1 MEYHVARRV
10 DGNTN
15 WLTVAVVVA
24 LLTGLWLAGP
34 EVTAA
39 LRYERGAVLDGEWWR
54 LLPGHLV
61 HADAAHLAWNLAGAA
76 LVWWLFGAEYGR
88 AEWAAILFASA
99 TAIDVAFLGAMPALD
114 WYVGLSGV
122 LHGCMAAGLAAWL
135 ARARDP
141 LVLAV
146 AVLFAA
152 KLGWEHWQGP
162 LPFTAGTLELPVIV
176 EAHSYGALGGLAAA
190 LVLLRARRGRPSL

>member
-1 MEYHVARRV
+1 MARRV

-15 WLTVAVVVA
+15 WLTVAAVVA
-24 LLTGLWLAGP
+24 LVTGLWLAGP

-39 LRYERGAVLDGEWWR
+39 LRYERAAVLDGQWWR
-54 LLPGHLV
+54 LVTGHLV

-88 AEWAAILFASA
+88 LEWLVIVLASAAAID
-99 TAIDVAFLGAMPALD
+99 IAFLGWMPGLD

-141 LVLAV
+141 LGLLVPIP
-146 AVLFAA
+146 FAP
-152 KLGWEHWQGP
+152 KLVSEHWQGP
-162 LPFTAGTLELPVIV
+162 LPFTAGTLALPVIV
-176 EAHSYGALGGLAAA
+176 EAHSYGAIGGLAAA
-190 LVLLRARRGRPSL
+190 LAVRARRRHAQL

>member
-1 MEYHVARRV
+1 MEIHRARRV
-10 DGNTN
+10 QGNTN
-15 WLTVAVVVA
+15 WLTVAAVVA
-24 LLTGLWLAGP
+24 LVTGLWLAGP

-39 LRYERGAVLDGEWWR
+39 LRYERAAVLDGQWWR
-54 LLPGHLV
+54 LVTGHLV

-88 AEWAAILFASA
+88 LEWLVIVLASAAAID
-99 TAIDVAFLGAMPALD
+99 IAFLGWMPGLD

-141 LVLAV
+141 LVLLV
-146 AVLFAA
+146 AILFAA
-152 KLGWEHWQGP
+152 KLVFEHWQGP
-162 LPFTAGTLELPVIV
+162 LPFTAGTLALPVVV
-176 EAHSYGALGGLAAA
+176 EAHSYGAIGGLAAA
-190 LVLLRARRGRPSL
+190 LAVRARRRRAQL

>member
-1 MEYHVARRV
+1 MARRV

-15 WLTVAVVVA
+15 WLTVAAVVA
-24 LLTGLWLAGP
+24 LVTGLWLAGP

-39 LRYERGAVLDGEWWR
+39 LRYERAAVLDGQWWR
-54 LLPGHLV
+54 LVTGHLV

-88 AEWAAILFASA
+88 LEWLVIVLASAAAID
-99 TAIDVAFLGAMPALD
+99 IAFLGWMPGLD

-135 ARARDP
+135 ARAHDP
-141 LVLAV
+141 LVLLV
-146 AVLFAA
+146 AILFAA
-152 KLGWEHWQGP
+152 KLVFEHWQGP
-162 LPFTAGTLELPVIV
+162 LPFTAGTLALPVVV
-176 EAHSYGALGGLAAA
+176 EAHSYGAIGGLAAA
-190 LVLLRARRGRPSL
+190 LAVRARRRRAQL

>member
-1 MEYHVARRV
+1 MARRV

-15 WLTVAVVVA
+15 WLTVAAVVA
-24 LLTGLWLAGP
+24 LVTGLWLAGP

-39 LRYERGAVLDGEWWR
+39 LRYERAAVLDGQWWR
-54 LLPGHLV
+54 LVTGHLV
-61 HADAAHLAWNLAGAA
+61 LADAAHLAWNLAGAA

-88 AEWAAILFASA
+88 LEWLVIVLASAAAID
-99 TAIDVAFLGAMPALD
+99 IAFLGWMPGLD

-141 LVLAV
+141 LVLLV
-146 AVLFAA
+146 AILFGA
-152 KLGWEHWQGP
+152 KLVFEHWQGP
-162 LPFTAGTLELPVIV
+162 LPFTAGTLALPVIV
-176 EAHSYGALGGLAAA
+176 EAHSYGAIGGLAAA
-190 LVLLRARRGRPSL
+190 LAVRARRRHAQL

>member
-1 MEYHVARRV
+1 MARRV

-15 WLTVAVVVA
+15 WLTVAAVVA
-24 LLTGLWLAGP
+24 LVTGLWLAGP

-39 LRYERGAVLDGEWWR
+39 LRYERAAVLDGQWWR
-54 LLPGHLV
+54 LVTGHLV

-88 AEWAAILFASA
+88 LEWLVIVLASAAAID
-99 TAIDVAFLGAMPALD
+99 IAFLGWMPGLD

-141 LVLAV
+141 LVLLV
-146 AVLFAA
+146 AILFAA
-152 KLGWEHWQGP
+152 KLVFEHWQGP
-162 LPFTAGTLELPVIV
+162 LPFTAGTLALPVIV
-176 EAHSYGALGGLAAA
+176 EAHSYGAIGGLAAA
-190 LVLLRARRGRPSL
+190 LAVRARRRHAQL

>member
-1 MEYHVARRV
+1 MARRV

-15 WLTVAVVVA
+15 WLTVAAVVA
-24 LLTGLWLAGP
+24 LVTGLWLAGP

-39 LRYERGAVLDGEWWR
+39 LRYERAAVLDGQWWR
-54 LLPGHLV
+54 LVTGHLV

-88 AEWAAILFASA
+88 LEWLVIVLASAAAID
-99 TAIDVAFLGAMPALD
+99 IAFLGWMPGLD

-141 LVLAV
+141 MVLLVAI
-146 AVLFAA
+146 LFAA
-152 KLGWEHWQGP
+152 KLVFEHWQGP
-162 LPFTAGTLELPVIV
+162 LPFTAGTLALPVIV
-176 EAHSYGALGGLAAA
+176 EAHSYGAIGGLAAA
-190 LVLLRARRGRPSL
+190 LAVRARRRHAQL

>member
-1 MEYHVARRV
+1 MARRG

-15 WLTVAVVVA
+15 WLTVAAVVA
-24 LLTGLWLAGP
+24 LVTGLWLAGP

-39 LRYERGAVLDGEWWR
+39 LRYERAAVLDGQWWR
-54 LLPGHLV
+54 LVTGHLV

-88 AEWAAILFASA
+88 LEWLVIVLASAAAID
-99 TAIDVAFLGAMPALD
+99 IAFLGWMPGLD

-141 LVLAV
+141 LVLLV
-146 AVLFAA
+146 AILFAA
-152 KLGWEHWQGP
+152 KLVFEHWQGP
-162 LPFTAGTLELPVIV
+162 LPFTAGTLALPVIV
-176 EAHSYGALGGLAAA
+176 EAHSYGAIGGLAAA
-190 LVLLRARRGRPSL
+190 LAVRARRRHAQL

>member
-54 LLPGHLV
+54 LLTGHLV

-99 TAIDVAFLGAMPALD
+99 AAIDVAFLGAMPGLD

-190 LVLLRARRGRPSL
+190 LVLRARRGRPSL

>member
-1 MEYHVARRV
+1 MARRV

-15 WLTVAVVVA
+15 WLTVAAVVA
-24 LLTGLWLAGP
+24 LVTGLWLAGP
-34 EVTAA
+34 DVTAA
-39 LRYERGAVLDGEWWR
+39 LRYERTAVLDGQWWR
-54 LLPGHLV
+54 LVTGHLV

-88 AEWAAILFASA
+88 LEWLVIVLASAAAID
-99 TAIDVAFLGAMPALD
+99 IAFLGWMPGLD

-141 LVLAV
+141 LVLLV
-146 AVLFAA
+146 AILFGA
-152 KLGWEHWQGP
+152 KLVFEHWQGP
-162 LPFTAGTLELPVIV
+162 LPFTAGTLALPVIV
-176 EAHSYGALGGLAAA
+176 EAHSYGAIGGLAAA
-190 LVLLRARRGRPSL
+190 LAVRARRRHAQL

>member
-1 MEYHVARRV
+1 MARRV

-15 WLTVAVVVA
+15 WLTVAAVVA
-24 LLTGLWLAGP
+24 LVTGLWLAGP

-39 LRYERGAVLDGEWWR
+39 LRYERAAVLDGQWWR
-54 LLPGHLV
+54 LVTGHLV

-88 AEWAAILFASA
+88 LEWLVIVLASAAAID
-99 TAIDVAFLGAMPALD
+99 IAFLGWMPGLD

-141 LVLAV
+141 LVLLV
-146 AVLFAA
+146 AILFGA
-152 KLGWEHWQGP
+152 KLVFEHWQGP
-162 LPFTAGTLELPVIV
+162 LPFTAGTLALPVIV
-176 EAHSYGALGGLAAA
+176 EAHSYGAIGGLAAA
-190 LVLLRARRGRPSL
+190 LAVRARRRRAQL

>member
-54 LLPGHLV
+54 LLTGHLV

-99 TAIDVAFLGAMPALD
+99 AAIDVAFLGAMPGLD

-162 LPFTAGTLELPVIV
+162 LPFTAGTLALPVIV

>member
-1 MEYHVARRV
+1 MARRD

-15 WLTVAVVVA
+15 WLTVAAVVA
-24 LLTGLWLAGP
+24 LVTGLWLAGP

-39 LRYERGAVLDGEWWR
+39 LRYERAAVLDGQWWR
-54 LLPGHLV
+54 LVTGHLV

-88 AEWAAILFASA
+88 LEWLVIVLASAAAID
-99 TAIDVAFLGAMPALD
+99 IAFLGWMPGLD

-141 LVLAV
+141 LVLLV
-146 AVLFAA
+146 AILFAA
-152 KLGWEHWQGP
+152 KLVFEHWQGP
-162 LPFTAGTLELPVIV
+162 LPFTAGTLALPVVV
-176 EAHSYGALGGLAAA
+176 EAHSYGAIGGLAAA
-190 LVLLRARRGRPSL
+190 LAVRARRRRAQL

>member
-1 MEYHVARRV
+1 MARRV

-15 WLTVAVVVA
+15 WLTVAAVVA
-24 LLTGLWLAGP
+24 LVTGLWLAGP

-39 LRYERGAVLDGEWWR
+39 LRYERAAVLDGQWWR
-54 LLPGHLV
+54 LVTGHLV

-88 AEWAAILFASA
+88 LEWLVIVLASAAAID
-99 TAIDVAFLGAMPALD
+99 IAFLGWMPGLD

-141 LVLAV
+141 LVLLV
-146 AVLFAA
+146 AILFAA
-152 KLGWEHWQGP
+152 KLVFEHWQGP
-162 LPFTAGTLELPVIV
+162 LPFTAGTLALPVIV
-176 EAHSYGALGGLAAA
+176 EEHSYGAIGGLAAA
-190 LVLLRARRGRPSL
+190 LAVRARRRHAQL

>member
-1 MEYHVARRV
+1 MARRV

-15 WLTVAVVVA
+15 WLTVAAVVA
-24 LLTGLWLAGP
+24 LVTGLWLAGP

-39 LRYERGAVLDGEWWR
+39 LRYERAAVLDGQWWR
-54 LLPGHLV
+54 LVTGHLV

-88 AEWAAILFASA
+88 LEWLVIVLASAAAID
-99 TAIDVAFLGAMPALD
+99 IAFLGWMPGLD

-135 ARARDP
+135 ARAHDP
-141 LVLAV
+141 LVLLV
-146 AVLFAA
+146 AILFAA
-152 KLGWEHWQGP
+152 KLVFEHWQGP
-162 LPFTAGTLELPVIV
+162 LPFTAGTLALPVIV
-176 EAHSYGALGGLAAA
+176 EAHSYGAIGGLAAA
-190 LVLLRARRGRPSL
+190 LAVRARRRHAQL

>member
-1 MEYHVARRV
+1 MARRV

-15 WLTVAVVVA
+15 WLTVAAVVA
-24 LLTGLWLAGP
+24 LVTGLWLAGP
-34 EVTAA
+34 DVTAA
-39 LRYERGAVLDGEWWR
+39 LRYERTAVLDGQWWR
-54 LLPGHLV
+54 LVTGHLV

-88 AEWAAILFASA
+88 LEWLVIVLASAAAID
-99 TAIDVAFLGAMPALD
+99 IAFLGWMPGLD

-141 LVLAV
+141 LVLLV
-146 AVLFAA
+146 ATLFAA
-152 KLGWEHWQGP
+152 KLVYEHWQGP
-162 LPFTAGTLELPVIV
+162 LPFTAGTLALPVIV
-176 EAHSYGALGGLAAA
+176 EAHSYGAIGGLAAA
-190 LVLLRARRGRPSL
+190 LAVRARRRHAQL

>member
-1 MEYHVARRV
+1 MARRD

-15 WLTVAVVVA
+15 WLTVAAVVA
-24 LLTGLWLAGP
+24 LVTGLWLAGP

-39 LRYERGAVLDGEWWR
+39 LRYERAAVLDGQWWR
-54 LLPGHLV
+54 LVTGHLV

-88 AEWAAILFASA
+88 LEWLVIVLASAAAID
-99 TAIDVAFLGAMPALD
+99 IAFLGWMPGLD

-141 LVLAV
+141 LVLLV
-146 AVLFAA
+146 AILFAA
-152 KLGWEHWQGP
+152 KLVFEHWQGP
-162 LPFTAGTLELPVIV
+162 LPFTAGTLALPVIV
-176 EAHSYGALGGLAAA
+176 EAHSYGAIGGLAAA
-190 LVLLRARRGRPSL
+190 LAVRARRRHAQL

>member
-54 LLPGHLV
+54 LLTGHLV

-99 TAIDVAFLGAMPALD
+99 AAIDVAFLGAMPGLD

>member
-1 MEYHVARRV
+1 MARRD

-15 WLTVAVVVA
+15 WLTVAAVVA
-24 LLTGLWLAGP
+24 LVTGLWLAGP

-39 LRYERGAVLDGEWWR
+39 LRYERAAVLDGQWWR
-54 LLPGHLV
+54 LVTGHLV

-88 AEWAAILFASA
+88 LEWLVIVLASAAAID
-99 TAIDVAFLGAMPALD
+99 IAFLGWMPGLD

-141 LVLAV
+141 LVLLV
-146 AVLFAA
+146 AILFAA
-152 KLGWEHWQGP
+152 KLVFEHWQGP
-162 LPFTAGTLELPVIV
+162 LPFTAGTLALPVIV
-176 EAHSYGALGGLAAA
+176 EAHSYGAIGGLAAA
-190 LVLLRARRGRPSL
+190 LAVRARRRRAQL

>member
-1 MEYHVARRV
+1 MARRV

-54 LLPGHLV
+54 LLTGHLV
-61 HADAAHLAWNLAGAA
+61 HADAAHLAWNLTGAA

-99 TAIDVAFLGAMPALD
+99 AAIDVAFLGAMPGLD

>member
-1 MEYHVARRV
+1 MARRV

-54 LLPGHLV
+54 LLTGHLV

-99 TAIDVAFLGAMPALD
+99 AAIDVAFLGAMPGLD

>member
-1 MEYHVARRV
+1 MARRD

-15 WLTVAVVVA
+15 WLTVAAVVA
-24 LLTGLWLAGP
+24 LVTGLWLAGP

-39 LRYERGAVLDGEWWR
+39 LRYERAAVLDGQWWR
-54 LLPGHLV
+54 LVTGHLV

-88 AEWAAILFASA
+88 LEWLVIVLASAAAID
-99 TAIDVAFLGAMPALD
+99 IAFLGWMPGLD

-135 ARARDP
+135 ARAHDP
-141 LVLAV
+141 LVLLV
-146 AVLFAA
+146 AILFAA
-152 KLGWEHWQGP
+152 KLVFEHWQGP
-162 LPFTAGTLELPVIV
+162 LPFTAGTLALPVIV
-176 EAHSYGALGGLAAA
+176 EAHSYGAIGGLAAA
-190 LVLLRARRGRPSL
+190 LAVRARRRHAQL

>member
-1 MEYHVARRV
+1 VEYHVAQRD
-10 DGNTN
+10 DGNTH
-15 WLTVAVVVA
+15 WLTVAAVVA

-39 LRYERGAVLDGEWWR
+39 LRYDRAAVLAGQWWR
-54 LLPGHLV
+54 LATGHLV
-61 HADAAHLAWNLAGAA
+61 HADAPHLAWNLAGAA
-76 LVWWLFGAEYGR
+76 LVWWLFRAEYGR
-88 AEWAAILFASA
+88 AEWGVIVLASA
-99 TAIDVAFLGAMPALD
+99 AAIDVAFLARMPDLD

-122 LHGCMAAGLAAWL
+122 LHGCMAAGLAGWL

-141 LVLAV
+141 LVVVV

-152 KLGWEHWQGP
+152 KLAWEHWHGP
-162 LPFTAGTLELPVIV
+162 LPFTAGTLALPVIV

-190 LVLLRARRGRPSL
+190 LAVRARRRRPPL

>member
-1 MEYHVARRV
+1 MARRV

-15 WLTVAVVVA
+15 WLTVAAVVA
-24 LLTGLWLAGP
+24 LVTGLWLAGP

-39 LRYERGAVLDGEWWR
+39 LRYERAAVLDGQWWR
-54 LLPGHLV
+54 LVTGHLV

-88 AEWAAILFASA
+88 LEWLVIVLASAAAID
-99 TAIDVAFLGAMPALD
+99 IAFLGWMPGLD

-141 LVLAV
+141 LVLLV
-146 AVLFAA
+146 AILFAA
-152 KLGWEHWQGP
+152 KLVFEHWQGP
-162 LPFTAGTLELPVIV
+162 LPFTAGTLALPVVV
-176 EAHSYGALGGLAAA
+176 EAHSYGAIGGLAAA
-190 LVLLRARRGRPSL
+190 LAVRARRRRAQL

>member
-1 MEYHVARRV
+1 MARRV

-15 WLTVAVVVA
+15 WLTVAAVVA
-24 LLTGLWLAGP
+24 LVTGLWLAGP
-34 EVTAA
+34 DVTAA
-39 LRYERGAVLDGEWWR
+39 LRYERTAVLDGQWWR
-54 LLPGHLV
+54 LVTGHLV

-88 AEWAAILFASA
+88 LEWLVIVLASAAAID
-99 TAIDVAFLGAMPALD
+99 IAFLGWMPGLD

-141 LVLAV
+141 LVLLV
-146 AVLFAA
+146 AILFAA
-152 KLGWEHWQGP
+152 KLVFEHWQGP
-162 LPFTAGTLELPVIV
+162 LPFTAGTLALPVIV
-176 EAHSYGALGGLAAA
+176 EAHSYGAIGGLAAA
-190 LVLLRARRGRPSL
+190 LAVRARRRHAQL

>member
-1 MEYHVARRV
+1 MARRI

-15 WLTVAVVVA
+15 WLTVAAVVA

-39 LRYERGAVLDGEWWR
+39 LRYERAAVFDGEWWR
-54 LLPGHLV
+54 LATGHLV
-61 HADAAHLAWNLAGAA
+61 HADAAHLAWNLAGAG

-88 AEWAAILFASA
+88 AEWGVIVLASA
-99 TAIDVAFLGAMPALD
+99 AAIDVAFLAAMPELD

-141 LVLAV
+141 LVLLV

-152 KLGWEHWQGP
+152 KLGWEQWQGP
-162 LPFTAGTLELPVIV
+162 LPFTAGTLALPVIV

-190 LVLLRARRGRPSL
+190 LVLRARRGRPSL

>member
-54 LLPGHLV
+54 LLTGHLV

-99 TAIDVAFLGAMPALD
+99 AATWPVRSP
-114 WYVGLSGV
+114 VG
-122 LHGCMAAGLAAWL
+122 
-135 ARARDP
+135 P
-141 LVLAV
+141 
-146 AVLFAA
+146 
-152 KLGWEHWQGP
+152 
-162 LPFTAGTLELPVIV
+162 
-176 EAHSYGALGGLAAA
+176 
-190 LVLLRARRGRPSL
+190 

>member
-1 MEYHVARRV
+1 MARRD

-15 WLTVAVVVA
+15 WLTVAAVVA
-24 LLTGLWLAGP
+24 LVTGLWLAGP
-34 EVTAA
+34 DVTAA
-39 LRYERGAVLDGEWWR
+39 LRYERTAVLDGQWWR
-54 LLPGHLV
+54 LVTGHLV

-88 AEWAAILFASA
+88 LEWLVIVLASAAAID
-99 TAIDVAFLGAMPALD
+99 IAFLGWMPGLD

-141 LVLAV
+141 LVLLV
-146 AVLFAA
+146 AILFAA
-152 KLGWEHWQGP
+152 KLVFEHWQGP
-162 LPFTAGTLELPVIV
+162 LPFTAGTLALPVIV
-176 EAHSYGALGGLAAA
+176 EAHSYGAIGGLAAA
-190 LVLLRARRGRPSL
+190 LAVRARRRHAQL

>member
-1 MEYHVARRV
+1 MARRV

-15 WLTVAVVVA
+15 WLTVAAVVA
-24 LLTGLWLAGP
+24 LVTGLWLAGP

-39 LRYERGAVLDGEWWR
+39 LRYERAAVLDGQWWR
-54 LLPGHLV
+54 LVTGHLV

-88 AEWAAILFASA
+88 LEWLVIVVASAAAID
-99 TAIDVAFLGAMPALD
+99 IAFLGGMPGLD

-141 LVLAV
+141 LVLLV
-146 AVLFAA
+146 AILFAA
-152 KLGWEHWQGP
+152 KLIYEHWQGP
-162 LPFTAGTLELPVIV
+162 LPFTAGTLALPVIV
-176 EAHSYGALGGLAAA
+176 EAHSYGAIGGLAAA
-190 LVLLRARRGRPSL
+190 LAVRARRRRTQL

>member
-54 LLPGHLV
+54 LMTGHLV

-99 TAIDVAFLGAMPALD
+99 AAIDVAFLGAMPGLD

>member
-1 MEYHVARRV
+1 MARRV
-10 DGNTN
+10 DGNTH
-15 WLTVAVVVA
+15 WLTVAAVVA

-39 LRYERGAVLDGEWWR
+39 LRYERAEVLGGEWWR
-54 LLPGHLV
+54 LATGHLV

-88 AEWAAILFASA
+88 LEWLLIVLASA
-99 TAIDVAFLGAMPALD
+99 ASIDLAFVGWMPGLD

-141 LVLAV
+141 LVVAV
-146 AVLFAA
+146 AILFAA
-152 KLGWEHWQGP
+152 KLAWEHWQGA
-162 LPFTAGTLELPVIV
+162 LPFTAGTLALPVIV
-176 EAHSYGALGGLAAA
+176 EAHSYGAVGGLVAA
-190 LVLLRARRGRPSL
+190 LAVRARRRRPPL